1 MRIRQKGYK
10 MKIVPLSE
18 KQRRK
23 IIKLVK
29 PRKNDMNSYQNL
41 NLLTAV
47 YNEDKKTYL
56 TAAYYMSAAIKRT
69 NEQYG
74 DAIYVL
80 LTPLGCFRVSCK
92 QSAGQYKGVFSPLPF
107 LLSSKKIL
115 EMIQY
120 YNDSVFERRRLEK
133 EIKKDIVSEEV
144 NFNEWYLDKYYPKN
158 S

>member
-47 YNEDKKTYL
+47 YDEDKKTYL

-69 NEQYG
+69 DERYNDIQ
-74 DAIYVL
+74 YVL

-92 QSAGQYKGVFSPLPF
+92 ESAGKYTSVFSPLPL
-107 LLSSKKIL
+107 LLSSRKIT

-120 YNDSVFERRRLEK
+120 YNDNFSERRRLGK
-133 EIKKDIVSEEV
+133 EIKKDIVSEDV
-144 NFNEWYLDKYYPKN
+144 DFTEWYLDKYWSEN

>member
-47 YNEDKKTYL
+47 YDEDKKTYL

-69 NEQYG
+69 DEQYS
-74 DAIYVL
+74 DALYVL

-92 QSAGQYKGVFSPLPF
+92 ESAGQYTGVFSPLPF

-120 YNDSVFERRRLEK
+120 YNDNFSERRRLGK
-133 EIKKDIVSEEV
+133 EIKKDIVSEDV
-144 NFNEWYLDKYYPKN
+144 DFTEWYLDKYWSEN

>member
-47 YNEDKKTYL
+47 YDEDKKTYL
-56 TAAYYMSAAIKRT
+56 TATYYMSAAIKRT
-69 NEQYG
+69 DERYNDIQ
-74 DAIYVL
+74 YVL
-80 LTPLGCFRVSCK
+80 LTPLGCFSVSCK
-92 QSAGQYKGVFSPLPF
+92 ESAGKYTSVFSPLPL
-107 LLSSKKIL
+107 LLSSRKIT

-120 YNDSVFERRRLEK
+120 YNNNFSERRRLEK
-133 EIKKDIVSEEV
+133 EIKKDIVSEDV
-144 NFNEWYLDKYYPKN
+144 DFTEWYLDKYWSEN